1 MKKKK
6 WRKNKYVKF
15 VLKIQNKMKYKYPNV
30 IVLAVMIV
38 FQLIYKVKS
47 RKDRFY
53 LLNAQYAGVF

>member
-1 MKKKK
+1 MKMKK

-47 RKDRFY
+47 RKDRIY
-53 LLNAQYAGVF
+53 LLNAQYAGDF

>member
-53 LLNAQYAGVF
+53 LLNAQYAGDF